1 MAITKETQ
9 IGKIEVVG
17 KYKSVQVRTDTVV
30 MEDTEELSRKYHRH
44 SLQCGT
50 LADDNTLTDTD
61 ISGENSEVQAVC
73 NTVWTQDVKDAYA
86 TFKAEQDAE
95 LNPTE

>member
-30 MEDTEELSRKYHRH
+30 MEDGEELSRKYHRH
-44 SLQCGT
+44 ALSPD
-50 LADDNTLTDTD
+50 AD
-61 ISGENSEVQAVC
+61 ISAEHSEVQAVC
-73 NTVWTQDVKDAYA
+73 NAVWTDQVKAAYEA
-86 TFKAEQDAE
+86 FKAEQQDI
-95 LNPTE
+95 

>member
-30 MEDTEELSRKYHRH
+30 IEDAEELSRKYHRH
-44 SLQCGT
+44 SLMPD
-50 LADDNTLTDTD
+50 AD
-61 ISGENSEVQAVC
+61 ISNEHSEVQAVC
-73 NTVWTQDVKDAYA
+73 NAVWTDEVKADYE
-86 TFKAEQDAE
+86 TFKAEQEDNQIGE
-95 LNPTE
+95 

>member
-30 MEDTEELSRKYHRH
+30 MEDGEELSRKYHRH
-44 SLQCGT
+44 ALMPD
-50 LADDNTLTDTD
+50 AIITD
-61 ISGENSEVQAVC
+61 EHNEVKAVC
-73 NTVWTQDVKDAYA
+73 NAVWTDQVKADYE
-86 TFKAEQDAE
+86 TYTDSLPKHK
-95 LNPTE
+95 TG

>member
-30 MEDTEELSRKYHRH
+30 IEDGEELSRKYYRH
-44 SLQCGT
+44 ALMPD
-50 LADDNTLTDTD
+50 AD
-61 ISGENSEVQAVC
+61 ISNEHSEVQAVC
-73 NTVWTQDVKDAYA
+73 NAVWTQDVKDAYA
-86 TFKAEQDAE
+86 TFKAEQE
-95 LNPTE
+95 NN

>member
-30 MEDTEELSRKYHRH
+30 MEDGTELSRKYHRH
-44 SLQCGT
+44 SLSPD
-50 LADDNTLTDTD
+50 AVITD
-61 ISGENSEVQAVC
+61 EHSEVQAVC
-73 NTVWTQDVKDAYA
+73 NAVWTQDVKDAYE
-86 TFKAEQDAE
+86 TFKSTQEAA
-95 LNPTE
+95 LNNE